1 MFTEF
6 FVIYWAKYVVYIV
19 EEIKRLE
26 VAVMK
31 RVLAGVLAAAAVF
44 GMTACGQQADP
55 SEGTVTGSASG
66 DARSGVLRVAAA
78 ADMTTMDVTKT
89 TNDYMVPMNVF
100 DRLFEVEVQPD
111 GSSQIV
117 PSLCAD
123 HTISEDG
130 KTYHFVLK
138 EGVTFSNGN
147 PLTASDVQ
155 YTFEWLLTAGGVN
168 DDVALE
174 VEGAQALKDGQADS
188 LSGFRVIDDRTF
200 EITLTNANAGFLAE
214 LTGPAMSIVD
224 GETMEQA
231 KNFGIA
237 CEDTIGTGPYKIT
250 EWVVNDHYTL
260 EYNDRYW
267 GEEPSAKKVIVSII
281 PDASTQNLMYQN
293 GELDILDLENLDSAI
308 VESTYKTVYADRL
321 LKASRV
327 GITYMSFNANNPYL
341 SDVNV
346 RRAIQMAVDVD
357 TIVSSVYGGD
367 AVVENGII
375 PTGVWGH
382 NDDLQRAPFD
392 VEGAK
397 ALLKEAGYA
406 EGEISFEMAMD
417 ASSTGNL
424 QLVYQIVQ
432 QNLKEIGIDAK
443 IATYDASAWL
453 DLRKSGQMDS
463 FLGTWTMDY
472 NDPAN
477 VMRTFFGSEQN
488 AKIRSLNYA
497 DKAVMDRV
505 AAASAITD
513 DAKRMQEYQD
523 LEKKIIVDDAA
534 WLPLLGNVH
543 LFALGERVE
552 SFVPYWA
559 GFTNFY
565 AKDVVLK

>member
-1 MFTEF
+1 
-6 FVIYWAKYVVYIV
+6 
-19 EEIKRLE
+19 
-26 VAVMK
+26 MK
-31 RVLAGVLAAAAVF
+31 RILAGVLAAAAVF

-66 DARSGVLRVAAA
+66 DALSGVLRVAAV

-123 HTISEDG
+123 HTVSEDG

-250 EWVVNDHYTL
+250 EWVVNDHYML

-497 DKAVMDRV
+497 DKAIMDRV

>member
-1 MFTEF
+1 
-6 FVIYWAKYVVYIV
+6 
-19 EEIKRLE
+19 
-26 VAVMK
+26 MK

>member
-1 MFTEF
+1 
-6 FVIYWAKYVVYIV
+6 
-19 EEIKRLE
+19 
-26 VAVMK
+26 MK

-55 SEGTVTGSASG
+55 SEGTVTGSTSG
-66 DARSGVLRVAAA
+66 DALSGVLRVAAV

-117 PSLCAD
+117 PSLCED
-123 HTISEDG
+123 HTVSEDG

-392 VEGAK
+392 VQGAK

-543 LFALGERVE
+543 LFALGERVD

>member
-1 MFTEF
+1 
-6 FVIYWAKYVVYIV
+6 
-19 EEIKRLE
+19 
-26 VAVMK
+26 MK

-66 DARSGVLRVAAA
+66 DALSGVLRVAAV

-497 DKAVMDRV
+497 DKAIMDRV

>member
-1 MFTEF
+1 
-6 FVIYWAKYVVYIV
+6 
-19 EEIKRLE
+19 
-26 VAVMK
+26 MK

-66 DARSGVLRVAAA
+66 DALSGVLRVAAV

-123 HTISEDG
+123 HTVSEDG

-497 DKAVMDRV
+497 DKAIMDRV

>member
-1 MFTEF
+1 
-6 FVIYWAKYVVYIV
+6 
-19 EEIKRLE
+19 
-26 VAVMK
+26 MK
-31 RVLAGVLAAAAVF
+31 RILAGVLAAAAVF

-66 DARSGVLRVAAA
+66 DALSGVLRVAAV

-224 GETMEQA
+224 GESMEQA

-382 NDDLQRAPFD
+382 NDELQRAPFD

-523 LEKKIIVDDAA
+523 LEKKIIMDDAA

>member
-1 MFTEF
+1 
-6 FVIYWAKYVVYIV
+6 
-19 EEIKRLE
+19 
-26 VAVMK
+26 MK
-31 RVLAGVLAAAAVF
+31 RFLAGVLAAAAVF

-66 DARSGVLRVAAA
+66 DALSGVLRVAAA

-117 PSLCAD
+117 PSLCED
-123 HTISEDG
+123 HTVSEDG

-188 LSGFRVIDDRTF
+188 LSGFHVIDDRTF
-200 EITLTNANAGFLAE
+200 EITLANANAGFLAE

-224 GETMEQA
+224 GESMEQA

-267 GEEPSAKKVIVSII
+267 GEEPSVKKVIVSII

-382 NDDLQRAPFD
+382 NDELQRAPFD

-497 DKAVMDRV
+497 DKAIMDRV

>member
-1 MFTEF
+1 
-6 FVIYWAKYVVYIV
+6 
-19 EEIKRLE
+19 
-26 VAVMK
+26 MK

-55 SEGTVTGSASG
+55 SEGIVTGSASG
-66 DARSGVLRVAAA
+66 DALSEVLRVAAV

-123 HTISEDG
+123 HTVSEDG

-188 LSGFRVIDDRTF
+188 LSGFHVIDDRTF

-497 DKAVMDRV
+497 DKAIMDRV

>member
-1 MFTEF
+1 
-6 FVIYWAKYVVYIV
+6 
-19 EEIKRLE
+19 
-26 VAVMK
+26 MK
-31 RVLAGVLAAAAVF
+31 RILAGVLAAAAVF

-66 DARSGVLRVAAA
+66 DALSGVLRVAAV

-123 HTISEDG
+123 HTVSEDG

-188 LSGFRVIDDRTF
+188 LSGFHVIDDRTF

-523 LEKKIIVDDAA
+523 LEKKIIMDDAA

>member
-1 MFTEF
+1 
-6 FVIYWAKYVVYIV
+6 
-19 EEIKRLE
+19 
-26 VAVMK
+26 MK

-55 SEGTVTGSASG
+55 SEGTVTGSTSG
-66 DARSGVLRVAAA
+66 DALSGVLRVAAV

-117 PSLCAD
+117 PSLCED
-123 HTISEDG
+123 HTVSEDG

-188 LSGFRVIDDRTF
+188 LSGFHVIDDRTF

-392 VEGAK
+392 VQGAK

-543 LFALGERVE
+543 LFALGERVD

>member
-1 MFTEF
+1 
-6 FVIYWAKYVVYIV
+6 
-19 EEIKRLE
+19 
-26 VAVMK
+26 MK
-31 RVLAGVLAAAAVF
+31 RILAGVLAAAAVF

-66 DARSGVLRVAAA
+66 DALSGVLRVAAV

-123 HTISEDG
+123 HTVSEDG

-188 LSGFRVIDDRTF
+188 LSGFHVIDDRTF

-382 NDDLQRAPFD
+382 NDELQRAPFD

-497 DKAVMDRV
+497 DKAIMDRV

>member
-1 MFTEF
+1 
-6 FVIYWAKYVVYIV
+6 
-19 EEIKRLE
+19 
-26 VAVMK
+26 MK

-66 DARSGVLRVAAA
+66 DALSGVLRVAAA

-117 PSLCAD
+117 PSLCED

-188 LSGFRVIDDRTF
+188 LSGFHVIDDRTF

-327 GITYMSFNANNPYL
+327 GITYMSFNSNNPYL

-497 DKAVMDRV
+497 DKAIMDRV

>member
-1 MFTEF
+1 
-6 FVIYWAKYVVYIV
+6 
-19 EEIKRLE
+19 
-26 VAVMK
+26 MK
-31 RVLAGVLAAAAVF
+31 RILAGVLAAAAVF

-66 DARSGVLRVAAA
+66 DALSGVLRVAAV

-117 PSLCAD
+117 PSLCED

-188 LSGFRVIDDRTF
+188 LSGFHVIDDRTF

>member
-1 MFTEF
+1 MFTAYF
-6 FVIYWAKYVVYIV
+6 GIYLAKYAVYNV
-19 EEIKRLE
+19 EEIKQLE
-26 VAVMK
+26 VAIMK
-31 RVLAGVLAAAAVF
+31 RFLAGVLAAAAVF

-66 DARSGVLRVAAA
+66 DALSGVLRVATA

-117 PSLCAD
+117 PSLCED
-123 HTISEDG
+123 HTVSEDG

-188 LSGFRVIDDRTF
+188 LSGFHVIDDRTF

>member
-1 MFTEF
+1 
-6 FVIYWAKYVVYIV
+6 
-19 EEIKRLE
+19 
-26 VAVMK
+26 MK

-66 DARSGVLRVAAA
+66 DALSGVLRVAAA

>member
-1 MFTEF
+1 
-6 FVIYWAKYVVYIV
+6 
-19 EEIKRLE
+19 
-26 VAVMK
+26 MK
-31 RVLAGVLAAAAVF
+31 RILAGVLAAAAVF

-66 DARSGVLRVAAA
+66 DALSGVLRVAAA

-188 LSGFRVIDDRTF
+188 LSGFHVINDRTF

-523 LEKKIIVDDAA
+523 LEKKIIMDDAA

>member
-1 MFTEF
+1 
-6 FVIYWAKYVVYIV
+6 
-19 EEIKRLE
+19 
-26 VAVMK
+26 MK
-31 RVLAGVLAAAAVF
+31 RILAGVLAAAAVF

-66 DARSGVLRVAAA
+66 DALSGVLRVAAV

-123 HTISEDG
+123 HTVSEDG

-188 LSGFRVIDDRTF
+188 LSGFHVIDDRTF

-357 TIVSSVYGGD
+357 TIVSSVYVGD

-523 LEKKIIVDDAA
+523 LEKKIIMDDAA

>member
-1 MFTEF
+1 
-6 FVIYWAKYVVYIV
+6 
-19 EEIKRLE
+19 
-26 VAVMK
+26 MK
-31 RVLAGVLAAAAVF
+31 RILAGVLAAAAVF

-66 DARSGVLRVAAA
+66 DALSGVLRVAAV

-123 HTISEDG
+123 HTVSEDG

-188 LSGFRVIDDRTF
+188 LSGFHVIDDRTF
-200 EITLTNANAGFLAE
+200 EITLTNANAGFFAE

>member
-1 MFTEF
+1 
-6 FVIYWAKYVVYIV
+6 
-19 EEIKRLE
+19 
-26 VAVMK
+26 MK

-55 SEGTVTGSASG
+55 SEGIVTGSASG
-66 DARSGVLRVAAA
+66 DALSEVLRVAAV

-123 HTISEDG
+123 HTVSEDG

-188 LSGFRVIDDRTF
+188 LSGFHVIDDRTF
-200 EITLTNANAGFLAE
+200 EITLANANAGFLAE

-497 DKAVMDRV
+497 DKAIMDRV

>member
-1 MFTEF
+1 
-6 FVIYWAKYVVYIV
+6 
-19 EEIKRLE
+19 
-26 VAVMK
+26 MK
-31 RVLAGVLAAAAVF
+31 RILAGVLAAAAVF

-66 DARSGVLRVAAA
+66 DALSGVLRVAAA

-123 HTISEDG
+123 HTVSEDG

-188 LSGFRVIDDRTF
+188 LSGFYVIDDRTF

>member
-1 MFTEF
+1 
-6 FVIYWAKYVVYIV
+6 
-19 EEIKRLE
+19 
-26 VAVMK
+26 MK
-31 RVLAGVLAAAAVF
+31 RILAGVLAAAAVF

-66 DARSGVLRVAAA
+66 DALSGVLRVAAV

-123 HTISEDG
+123 HTVSEDG

-188 LSGFRVIDDRTF
+188 LSGFHVIDDRTF

-543 LFALGERVE
+543 LFALGERVD

>member
-1 MFTEF
+1 
-6 FVIYWAKYVVYIV
+6 
-19 EEIKRLE
+19 
-26 VAVMK
+26 MK

-66 DARSGVLRVAAA
+66 DALSGVLRVAAA

-123 HTISEDG
+123 HTVSEDG

-188 LSGFRVIDDRTF
+188 LSGFHVIDDRTF
-200 EITLTNANAGFLAE
+200 EITLTNANAGFFAE

>member
-1 MFTEF
+1 
-6 FVIYWAKYVVYIV
+6 
-19 EEIKRLE
+19 
-26 VAVMK
+26 MK

-55 SEGTVTGSASG
+55 SEGIVTGSASG
-66 DARSGVLRVAAA
+66 DALSGVLRVAAV
-78 ADMTTMDVTKT
+78 ADMTPMDVTKT

-123 HTISEDG
+123 HTVSEDG

-188 LSGFRVIDDRTF
+188 LSGFHVIDDRTF

>member
-1 MFTEF
+1 
-6 FVIYWAKYVVYIV
+6 
-19 EEIKRLE
+19 
-26 VAVMK
+26 MK

-55 SEGTVTGSASG
+55 SEGTVTGSVSG
-66 DARSGVLRVAAA
+66 DALSGVLRVAAA

-123 HTISEDG
+123 HTVSEDG

>member
-1 MFTEF
+1 
-6 FVIYWAKYVVYIV
+6 
-19 EEIKRLE
+19 
-26 VAVMK
+26 MK
-31 RVLAGVLAAAAVF
+31 RILAGILAAAAVF

-55 SEGTVTGSASG
+55 TEGTVTGSASG
-66 DARSGVLRVAAA
+66 DALSGVLRVAAA

-117 PSLCAD
+117 PSLCED
-123 HTISEDG
+123 HTVSEDG

-188 LSGFRVIDDRTF
+188 LSGFHVIDDRTF

-382 NDDLQRAPFD
+382 NDELQRAPFD

-497 DKAVMDRV
+497 DKAIMDRV

>member
-1 MFTEF
+1 
-6 FVIYWAKYVVYIV
+6 
-19 EEIKRLE
+19 
-26 VAVMK
+26 MK
-31 RVLAGVLAAAAVF
+31 RILAGVLAAAAVF
-44 GMTACGQQADP
+44 GMTACGQQGDP

-66 DARSGVLRVAAA
+66 DALSGVLRVAAV

-117 PSLCAD
+117 PSLCED

-497 DKAVMDRV
+497 DKAIMDRV

>member
-1 MFTEF
+1 
-6 FVIYWAKYVVYIV
+6 
-19 EEIKRLE
+19 
-26 VAVMK
+26 MK

-66 DARSGVLRVAAA
+66 DALSGVLRVAAA

-117 PSLCAD
+117 PSLCED
-123 HTISEDG
+123 HTVSEDG

-138 EGVTFSNGN
+138 EGITFSNGN

-513 DAKRMQEYQD
+513 DTKRMQEYQD

>member
-1 MFTEF
+1 
-6 FVIYWAKYVVYIV
+6 
-19 EEIKRLE
+19 
-26 VAVMK
+26 MK
-31 RVLAGVLAAAAVF
+31 RILAGVLAAAAVF

-66 DARSGVLRVAAA
+66 DALSGVLRVAAV

-117 PSLCAD
+117 PSLCED

-188 LSGFRVIDDRTF
+188 LSGFHVIDDRTF

-382 NDDLQRAPFD
+382 NDELQRAPFD

-497 DKAVMDRV
+497 DKAIMDRV

>member
-1 MFTEF
+1 
-6 FVIYWAKYVVYIV
+6 
-19 EEIKRLE
+19 
-26 VAVMK
+26 MK

-55 SEGTVTGSASG
+55 SEGTVTGSTSG
-66 DARSGVLRVAAA
+66 DALSGVLRVAAV

-117 PSLCAD
+117 PSLCED
-123 HTISEDG
+123 HTVSEDG

-188 LSGFRVIDDRTF
+188 LSGFHVIDDRTF

>member
-1 MFTEF
+1 
-6 FVIYWAKYVVYIV
+6 
-19 EEIKRLE
+19 
-26 VAVMK
+26 MK
-31 RVLAGVLAAAAVF
+31 RILAGVLAAAAVF

-66 DARSGVLRVAAA
+66 DALSGVLRVAAV

-117 PSLCAD
+117 PSLCED
-123 HTISEDG
+123 HTVSEDG

-497 DKAVMDRV
+497 DKAIMDRV

-523 LEKKIIVDDAA
+523 LEKKIVVDDAA

-565 AKDVVLK
+565 SKDVVLK

>member
-1 MFTEF
+1 
-6 FVIYWAKYVVYIV
+6 
-19 EEIKRLE
+19 
-26 VAVMK
+26 MK
-31 RVLAGVLAAAAVF
+31 RILAGVLAAAAVF

-66 DARSGVLRVAAA
+66 DALSGVLRVAAV

-117 PSLCAD
+117 PSLCED

-188 LSGFRVIDDRTF
+188 LSGFHVIDDRTF

-497 DKAVMDRV
+497 DKAIMDRV

>member
-1 MFTEF
+1 
-6 FVIYWAKYVVYIV
+6 
-19 EEIKRLE
+19 
-26 VAVMK
+26 MK
-31 RVLAGVLAAAAVF
+31 RFLAGVLAAAAVF

-66 DARSGVLRVAAA
+66 DALSGVLRVAAV

-188 LSGFRVIDDRTF
+188 LSGFHVIDDRTF

-392 VEGAK
+392 VQGAK

-543 LFALGERVE
+543 LFALGERVD

>member
-1 MFTEF
+1 
-6 FVIYWAKYVVYIV
+6 
-19 EEIKRLE
+19 
-26 VAVMK
+26 MK

-66 DARSGVLRVAAA
+66 DALSGVLRVAAV

-188 LSGFRVIDDRTF
+188 LSGFHVIDDRTF
-200 EITLTNANAGFLAE
+200 EITLTNANAGFFAE

>member
-1 MFTEF
+1 
-6 FVIYWAKYVVYIV
+6 
-19 EEIKRLE
+19 
-26 VAVMK
+26 MK

-55 SEGTVTGSASG
+55 SEGTVTGSVSG
-66 DARSGVLRVAAA
+66 DALSGVLRVAAA

-123 HTISEDG
+123 HTVSEDG

-523 LEKKIIVDDAA
+523 LEKKIIMDDAA

>member
-1 MFTEF
+1 
-6 FVIYWAKYVVYIV
+6 
-19 EEIKRLE
+19 
-26 VAVMK
+26 MK
-31 RVLAGVLAAAAVF
+31 RFLAGVLAAAAVF

-66 DARSGVLRVAAA
+66 DALSGVLRVAAV

-123 HTISEDG
+123 HTVSEDG

-147 PLTASDVQ
+147 PLTSSDVQ

>member
-1 MFTEF
+1 
-6 FVIYWAKYVVYIV
+6 
-19 EEIKRLE
+19 
-26 VAVMK
+26 MK
-31 RVLAGVLAAAAVF
+31 RILAGVLAAAAVF

-66 DARSGVLRVAAA
+66 DALSGVLRVAAV

-123 HTISEDG
+123 HTVSEDG

>member
-1 MFTEF
+1 
-6 FVIYWAKYVVYIV
+6 
-19 EEIKRLE
+19 
-26 VAVMK
+26 MK
-31 RVLAGVLAAAAVF
+31 RILAGVLAAAAVF

-55 SEGTVTGSASG
+55 SEGTVTGSVSG
-66 DARSGVLRVAAA
+66 DALSGVLRVAAA

-123 HTISEDG
+123 HTVSEDG

-188 LSGFRVIDDRTF
+188 LSGFHVIDDRTF

-497 DKAVMDRV
+497 DKAIMDRV

>member
-1 MFTEF
+1 
-6 FVIYWAKYVVYIV
+6 
-19 EEIKRLE
+19 
-26 VAVMK
+26 MK

-66 DARSGVLRVAAA
+66 DALSGVLRVAAV

-123 HTISEDG
+123 HTVSEDG

-188 LSGFRVIDDRTF
+188 LSGFHVIDDRTF